1 VVEELATAG
10 SGTASAVYFAR
21 RILRVRTAFRTHAA
35 ALVLIALFLGV
46 ALDAATTY
54 IAGDAGAESA
64 AAIAVRLPTALA
76 TTASFVLIVVGSR
89 R

>member
-1 VVEELATAG
+1 VVEALATAG
-10 SGTASAVYFAR
+10 SGTA
-21 RILRVRTAFRTHAA
+21 
-35 ALVLIALFLGV
+35 
-46 ALDAATTY
+46 
-54 IAGDAGAESA
+54 SA